1 MSKARVISFNMNGS
15 IEVSV
20 YSQPLSSVDSF
31 KYPRVLLWSHEKMH
45 KAQSYEQDP
54 NWFSAA

>member
-1 MSKARVISFNMNGS
+1 MNGS